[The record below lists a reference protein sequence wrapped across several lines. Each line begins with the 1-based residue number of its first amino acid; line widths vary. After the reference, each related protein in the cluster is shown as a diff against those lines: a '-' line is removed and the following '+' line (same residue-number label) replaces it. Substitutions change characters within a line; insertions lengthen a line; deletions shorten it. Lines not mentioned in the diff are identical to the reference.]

1 MKSIKLFIATLFFCA
16 ASVVASAQQ
25 TTQSYSDTSYT
36 VRYQVRNGLPHG
48 KYVSYYANGNKRAQG
63 NFSDNNRTGKWIVY
77 DSTGQKQVVRK
88 YKSLFSYTHLYPK
101 PFRKGPAKLLS
112 EPVYKDNNNSGWANK
127 YFHLEKR
134 DVVYAQRSWLFI
146 NAEKNKM
153 FFSADTLMACLKTA
167 LELDSMTVYSNKDD
181 EFRTPLSKDEALNI
195 LNANK
200 IISGFLIKEDAV
212 FDNQRFLLENRI
224 LGLCPLVKDDNGE
237 YKALFWI
244 YMPQFNKSLALA
256 KMQQSGAPRNIQT
269 LEDVFFYRYFIASWV
284 YSSSPYDRT
293 FEEKLQLID
302 AKAQYSARF
311 FIRQTETNHDFWLY
325 FFTDDQDYKN
335 RLPH

>member
-1 MKSIKLFIATLFFCA
+1 MKYIKLFIATLLFCA
-16 ASVVASAQQ
+16 ASIVTSAQQ
-25 TTQSYSDTSYT
+25 TRQSYSDSSYT

-63 NFSDNNRTGKWIVY
+63 NFSNNNRTGKWIVY

-88 YKSLFSYTHLYPK
+88 YKSLFSYTRIYPK

-112 EPVYKDNNNSGWANK
+112 EPVYKDNNNSGGANK

-134 DVVYAQRSWLFI
+134 DVVYAQRSWLFFS
-146 NAEKNKM
+146 AEKNKM
-153 FFSADTLMACLKTA
+153 LFSADTLMTYLKTA
-167 LELDSMTVYSNKDD
+167 LIQDSVTVYSNKDD
-181 EFRTPLSKDEALNI
+181 EFRTPLSNDEALNI

-200 IISGFLIKEDAV
+200 NISGFLIKEDAI

-244 YMPQFNKSLALA
+244 YMPQFNKSLTLA
-256 KMQQSGAPRNIQT
+256 KMQQSGAPSNIQT

-302 AKAQYSARF
+302 DNACYTDKF
-311 FIRQTETNHDFWLY
+311 FISQIETEHDFWLY
-325 FFTDDQDYKN
+325 FFADDQNYKN
-335 RLPH
+335 RFPH